1 MEWAMELLDV
11 DMKADVLESVLDKD
25 QSVAPS
31 RQEPPLLSLLVLM
44 IE

>member
-25 QSVAPS
+25 QSVASS
-31 RQEPPLLSLLVLM
+31 RQEPPSLSLQVLM